1 MEPASAPAYDPPMT
15 RRIVLA
21 AGLGAVAC
29 LAGAALVAWRP
40 AIAGIAPPSRAAFR
54 PDAVARGA
62 TLAAIGDCSV
72 CHTADGGR
80 PYAGGRALP
89 TPFGTI
95 YVTNITP
102 DPDTGIGQWPEA
114 AFRRAMRD
122 GIDREG
128 RHLYPAL
135 PYPHFTRATD
145 ADIGA
150 LYAFLMTREPVRA
163 TVPANRLP
171 FPLDVRATV
180 AGWNLLFLRP
190 GAWTPDPGQTPEW
203 NRGAY
208 LAEAVGHCGACH
220 TPHNVLGAE
229 RNSQALGGGV
239 AEGWAGYP
247 LQAGSPAARPWT
259 VDELAE
265 YLATGLSEQHG
276 AAAGP
281 MLAVTREL
289 SRVPAADVRAL
300 AVYVA
305 SQMPRAVPQSAH
317 ESAPREAA
325 AEDPLF
331 TGACAACH
339 AEAAPMTQAG
349 APSLA
354 LSTTV
359 NAPTPRNAIR
369 VVLHGI
375 GPREDAPA
383 PVMPGF
389 GAALSD
395 GQVADLVRFVR
406 ARYSPRPPWTDIEA
420 AVRAAR
426 AEETD
431 P

>member
-1 MEPASAPAYDPPMT
+1 VRPYCLAMK
-15 RRIVLA
+15 RRTALA
-21 AGLGAVAC
+21 AGLALTVC
-29 LAGAALVAWRP
+29 LAGAAAVAWHP
-40 AIAGIAPPSRAAFR
+40 AIAGIAPPSRAAF
-54 PDAVARGA
+54 PSDAVARGA

-80 PYAGGRALP
+80 PYAGGRGLP
-89 TPFGTI
+89 TPFGAI

-102 DPDTGIGQWPEA
+102 DPDTGIGRWSEA

-122 GIDREG
+122 GVDREG

-150 LYAFLMTREPVRA
+150 LYAFLMTRKPVQA

-171 FPLDVRATV
+171 LPLNVRATL

-190 GAWTPDPGQTPEW
+190 GAWTPDPAQSPEW

-220 TPHNVLGAE
+220 TPHNALGAE
-229 RNSQALGGGV
+229 RDKEALGGGV
-239 AEGWAGYP
+239 AEGWSGHP
-247 LQAGSPAARPWT
+247 LQGGSPAARPWS

-265 YLATGLSEQHG
+265 YLATGLSAQHG

-289 SRVPAADVRAL
+289 SRVPASDVRAL
-300 AVYVA
+300 ATYVA
-305 SQMPRAVPQSAH
+305 SQMPRSVPQPP
-317 ESAPREAA
+317 PREAA
-325 AEDPLF
+325 AEDPVF
-331 TGACAACH
+331 AGACAACH
-339 AEAAPMTQAG
+339 AAAAPMTQAG

-359 NAPTPRNAIR
+359 NAPSPRNAIR

-375 GPREDAPA
+375 PPREDAPA
-383 PVMPGF
+383 PAMPGF

-395 GQVADLVRFVR
+395 RQVADLVRYVR
-406 ARYSPRPPWTDIEA
+406 ARYSSRPPWADIEA
-420 AVRAAR
+420 DVRAAR

>member
-1 MEPASAPAYDPPMT
+1 MN
-15 RRIVLA
+15 RRIAFA
-21 AGLGAVAC
+21 AGLVIAAG
-29 LAGAALVAWRP
+29 LAAAAAIVWHP
-40 AIAGIAPPSRAAFR
+40 AIAAIAPPPRAAFS
-54 PDAVARGA
+54 PDTVARGA

-80 PYAGGRALP
+80 PYAGGRGLP

-102 DPDTGIGQWPEA
+102 DPDTGIGRWPEA

-145 ADIGA
+145 ADIDA
-150 LYAFLMTREPVRA
+150 LYAFLMTRQPVQA
-163 TVPANRLP
+163 TVPPNRLP
-171 FPLDVRATV
+171 FPLNVRTTL

-190 GAWTPDPGQTPEW
+190 GAWTPDPAQSPEW

-208 LAEAVGHCGACH
+208 LVEAVGHCGACH
-220 TPHNVLGAE
+220 TPHNALGAE
-229 RNSQALGGGV
+229 RDTQALGGGV
-239 AEGWAGYP
+239 AEGWSGHP
-247 LQAGSPAARPWT
+247 LQAGSPAAQPWT
-259 VDELAE
+259 VDELAD
-265 YLATGLSEQHG
+265 YLATGLSAQHG

-289 SRVPAADVRAL
+289 SHVPIADVHAI
-300 AVYVA
+300 AAYIA
-305 SQMPRAVPQSAH
+305 SQMPRSTPQ
-317 ESAPREAA
+317 PTTREAA
-325 AEDPLF
+325 AEDPVF
-331 TGACAACH
+331 SGACAACH
-339 AEAAPMTQAG
+339 AATAPMTRAG

-359 NAPTPRNAIR
+359 NAPSPRNAIR
-369 VVLHGI
+369 VILHGI
-375 GPREDAPA
+375 APREDAPSLI
-383 PVMPGF
+383 MPSF
-389 GAALSD
+389 DAALSD
-395 GQVADLVRFVR
+395 QQVADLVRYVR
-406 ARYSPRPPWTDIEA
+406 ARYSSQPPWTGIEA
-420 AVRAAR
+420 DVRAAR

>member
-1 MEPASAPAYDPPMT
+1 MESGTKRPYRAVMNQRT
-15 RRIVLA
+15 VLA
-21 AGLGAVAC
+21 AGLAVAVG
-29 LAGAALVAWRP
+29 LSGAAALAWHP

-54 PDAVARGA
+54 PDAVALGA

-80 PYAGGRALP
+80 PYAGGRGLP

-102 DPDTGIGQWPEA
+102 DPDTGIGRWSEA

-122 GIDREG
+122 GIDRKG

-150 LYAFLMTREPVRA
+150 LYAFLMTRDPVRA
-163 TVPANRLP
+163 TAPPNRLP
-171 FPLDVRATV
+171 FPINVRATL

-190 GAWTPDPGQTPEW
+190 GAWTPDPVRSMEW

-220 TPHNVLGAE
+220 TPHNALGAE
-229 RNSQALGGGV
+229 RDEALAGGV
-239 AEGWAGYP
+239 AEGWSGHP
-247 LQAGSPAARPWT
+247 LGSGSPAARPWT

-265 YLATGLSEQHG
+265 YLATGQSAQHG

-305 SQMPRAVPQSAH
+305 SQMPRSVPQPP
-317 ESAPREAA
+317 PREAMA
-325 AEDPLF
+325 DDPLF
-331 TGACAACH
+331 AGACAACH
-339 AEAAPMTQAG
+339 AEAAPMTRAG

-359 NAPTPRNAIR
+359 NAPSPRNAIR

-375 GPREDAPA
+375 APREDAPA
-383 PVMPGF
+383 PAMPGF
-389 GAALSD
+389 GAAFSD
-395 GQVADLVRFVR
+395 QQVADLVRYVR
-406 ARYSPRPPWTDIEA
+406 ARYSSRPPWTDIEA
-420 AVRAAR
+420 DVRGAR

>member
-1 MEPASAPAYDPPMT
+1 MN

-21 AGLGAVAC
+21 AGLAVAAG
-29 LAGAALVAWRP
+29 LSGAAATAWRP
-40 AIAGIAPPSRAAFR
+40 AIASIAPPSRAAF
-54 PDAVARGA
+54 PSDAVARGA

-80 PYAGGRALP
+80 PYAGGRGLP

-102 DPDTGIGQWPEA
+102 DPDTGIGRWPEA

-145 ADIGA
+145 ADIEA
-150 LYAFLMTREPVRA
+150 LYAFLMTREPVQA
-163 TVPANRLP
+163 TAPANRLP
-171 FPLDVRATV
+171 FPLNVRATLT
-180 AGWNLLFLRP
+180 GWNMLFLRP
-190 GAWTPDPGQTPEW
+190 GAWTPDPAQSPDL

-208 LAEAVGHCGACH
+208 LVEAVGHCGACH
-220 TPHNVLGAE
+220 TPHNALGAE
-229 RNSQALGGGV
+229 RDTEALGGGV
-239 AEGWAGYP
+239 AEGWSGHP
-247 LQAGSPAARPWT
+247 LQAGSPAAQPWT

-265 YLATGLSEQHG
+265 YLATGLSAQHG

-289 SRVPAADVRAL
+289 SRVPAADVRAI
-300 AVYVA
+300 AAYVA
-305 SQMPRAVPQSAH
+305 SGMPRSQPQPTPH
-317 ESAPREAA
+317 DAA
-325 AEDPLF
+325 AEDPVF

-339 AEAAPMTQAG
+339 AAG

-359 NAPTPRNAIR
+359 NAPSPRNAIR
-369 VVLHGI
+369 VILHGI
-375 GPREDAPA
+375 APREDAPS
-383 PVMPGF
+383 PIMPGF

-395 GQVADLVRFVR
+395 QQVVDLVRHVR
-406 ARYSPRPPWTDIEA
+406 ARHSSRPPWTGIEA
-420 AVRAAR
+420 DVRAAR

>member
-1 MEPASAPAYDPPMT
+1 M
-15 RRIVLA
+15 RRVLVI
-21 AGLGAVAC
+21 AGLIGTAC
-29 LAGAALVAWRP
+29 LAGAAVLAWRP
-40 AIAGIAPPSRAAFR
+40 AIAGIAPPPPAAFP

-62 TLAAIGDCSV
+62 ALAAIGDCSV
-72 CHTADGGR
+72 CHTVDGGR

-89 TPFGTI
+89 TPFGTV
-95 YVTNITP
+95 YVTNVTP
-102 DPDTGIGQWPEA
+102 DPDTGIGRWSEA

-145 ADIGA
+145 EDITA

-163 TVPANRLP
+163 TVPPNRLP
-171 FPLDVRATV
+171 FPLNVRATV
-180 AGWNLLFLRP
+180 AGWNLLFLHP
-190 GAWTPDPGQTPEW
+190 GAWTPDPAQSAEW

-220 TPHNVLGAE
+220 TPHNALGAE
-229 RNSQALGGGV
+229 RDRAALAGGV
-239 AEGWAGYP
+239 AEGWSGHP
-247 LQAGSPAARPWT
+247 LGAGSPAARPWT
-259 VDELAE
+259 ADELAE
-265 YLATGLSEQHG
+265 YLATGLSAQHG

-281 MLAVTREL
+281 MVAVTREL

-305 SQMPRAVPQSAH
+305 SQMPRSVPPPP
-317 ESAPREAA
+317 PREAA

-331 TGACAACH
+331 VGACAACH
-339 AEAAPMTQAG
+339 AGTAPMTRGG

-359 NAPTPRNAIR
+359 NADSPRNAVR

-375 GPREDAPA
+375 AGREDAPA
-383 PVMPGF
+383 PAMPGF
-389 GAALSD
+389 AAALSD
-395 GQVADLVRFVR
+395 GQAADLLRYLR
-406 ARYSPRPPWTDIEA
+406 ARYSSRPPWTDIEA
-420 AVRAAR
+420 EVRAAR

>member
-1 MEPASAPAYDPPMT
+1 MEQGPTPSYCAVMN

-21 AGLGAVAC
+21 AGLAVAVG
-29 LAGAALVAWRP
+29 LSGAAAIAWRP
-40 AIAGIAPPSRAAFR
+40 AIAGIAPAPRAAFR
-54 PDAVARGA
+54 PDAIERGA

-95 YVTNITP
+95 HVTNITP
-102 DPDTGIGQWPEA
+102 DPGTGIGQWPEA

-150 LYAFLMTREPVRA
+150 LYAFLMTRQPVRA

-190 GAWTPDPGQTPEW
+190 GAWTPDLAQTPEW

-229 RNSQALGGGV
+229 RDSQALGGGV
-239 AEGWAGYP
+239 AEGWSGHP

-259 VDELAE
+259 VDELAD
-265 YLATGLSEQHG
+265 YLATGLSAQHG

-305 SQMPRAVPQSAH
+305 SQMPRAVPQA
-317 ESAPREAA
+317 ALREAA

-339 AEAAPMTQAG
+339 AEAAPMTRG
-349 APSLA
+349 SAPPLT

-359 NAPTPRNAIR
+359 NAPTPRNAVR

-375 GPREDAPA
+375 SPREDAPA
-383 PVMPGF
+383 PAMPGF

-406 ARYSPRPPWTDIEA
+406 ARYSSRPPWTDIEA
-420 AVRAAR
+420 DVRAAR

>member
-1 MEPASAPAYDPPMT
+1 MN
-15 RRIVLA
+15 RRIAFAAAVAIA
-21 AGLGAVAC
+21 AGLS
-29 LAGAALVAWRP
+29 AAAAIAWHP
-40 AIAGIAPPSRAAFR
+40 AIAAIAPPSRAAFN

-72 CHTADGGR
+72 CHTSDGGR
-80 PYAGGRALP
+80 PYAGGRGLP

-102 DPDTGIGQWPEA
+102 DPDTGIGRWPEA

-145 ADIGA
+145 DDIDA
-150 LYAFLMTREPVRA
+150 LYAFLMTRQPVQA
-163 TVPANRLP
+163 TVPPNRLP
-171 FPLDVRATV
+171 FPLNVRTTL

-190 GAWTPDPGQTPEW
+190 GAWTPDPAQSPEW

-208 LAEAVGHCGACH
+208 LVEAVGHCGACH
-220 TPHNVLGAE
+220 TPHNALGAE
-229 RNSQALGGGV
+229 RDTQALGGGV
-239 AEGWAGYP
+239 AEGWSGHP
-247 LQAGSPAARPWT
+247 LQAGSPAAQPWT

-265 YLATGLSEQHG
+265 YLATGLSAQHG

-289 SRVPAADVRAL
+289 SHVPAADVRAI
-300 AVYVA
+300 AAYVA
-305 SQMPRAVPQSAH
+305 SGMPRSTPPST
-317 ESAPREAA
+317 PLEAT
-325 AEDPLF
+325 AEDAVF

-339 AEAAPMTQAG
+339 AAAAPMTRAG

-359 NAPTPRNAIR
+359 NAPSPRNAIR
-369 VVLHGI
+369 VILHGI
-375 GPREDAPA
+375 APREDAPSLI
-383 PVMPGF
+383 MPGF

-395 GQVADLVRFVR
+395 QQVADLVRYVR
-406 ARYSPRPPWTDIEA
+406 AHYSSRPPWTGIEA
-420 AVRAAR
+420 DVHAAR

>member
-1 MEPASAPAYDPPMT
+1 MRPYRAVMN

-21 AGLGAVAC
+21 AGLAVAVG
-29 LAGAALVAWRP
+29 LSGAAAVAWHP
-40 AIAGIAPPSRAAFR
+40 AIAGVAPPSRTAFR
-54 PDAVARGA
+54 SDAVARGA

-72 CHTADGGR
+72 CHTAEGGR
-80 PYAGGRALP
+80 PYSGGRGLP

-102 DPDTGIGQWPEA
+102 DPDTGIGRWPEA

-122 GIDREG
+122 GIDRKG

-145 ADIGA
+145 DDIGA
-150 LYAFLMTREPVRA
+150 LYAFLMTRGPVRA
-163 TVPANRLP
+163 TVPPNRLP
-171 FPLDVRATV
+171 FPLNVRATL

-190 GAWTPDPGQTPEW
+190 GAWTPDPAQSAEW

-220 TPHNVLGAE
+220 TPHNALGAE
-229 RNSQALGGGV
+229 RDKEALGGGV
-239 AEGWAGYP
+239 AEGWSGHP
-247 LQAGSPAARPWT
+247 LQAGSPAVQPWT
-259 VDELAE
+259 ADELAE
-265 YLATGLSEQHG
+265 YLATGLSAQHG

-289 SRVPAADVRAL
+289 SRVPASDVRAI

-305 SQMPRAVPQSAH
+305 SQMPRSVPQAV
-317 ESAPREAA
+317 PREAV
-325 AEDPLF
+325 AEDSVF
-331 TGACAACH
+331 AGACAACH
-339 AEAAPMTQAG
+339 APSAPMTRAG

-359 NAPTPRNAIR
+359 NAPSPRNAIH
-369 VVLHGI
+369 VILHGI
-375 GPREDAPA
+375 APRDDAPA
-383 PVMPGF
+383 PAMPGF

-395 GQVADLVRFVR
+395 GQIADLVRTVR
-406 ARYSPRPPWTDIEA
+406 ARYSSRPPWTGIEA
-420 AVRAAR
+420 DVRAAR
-426 AEETD
+426 AEEMD

>member
-1 MEPASAPAYDPPMT
+1 MEPAPARPYDPAMN
-15 RRIVLA
+15 RRVVLA
-21 AGLGAVAC
+21 AGVIGTVCLAAAAAAVA
-29 LAGAALVAWRP
+29 WHP
-40 AIAGIAPPSRAAFR
+40 AIAGIAPPIRAAFR

-72 CHTADGGR
+72 CHTVDGGR
-80 PYAGGRALP
+80 PYAGGRGLP
-89 TPFGTI
+89 TPFGII

-102 DPDTGIGQWPEA
+102 DPDTGVGRWPET

-145 ADIGA
+145 DDIGA

-163 TVPANRLP
+163 TAPANRLP
-171 FPLDVRATV
+171 FPLDVRATL
-180 AGWNLLFLRP
+180 AGCNLLFLRP
-190 GAWTPDPGQTPEW
+190 GAGAPDPTHSAEW

-220 TPHNVLGAE
+220 TPHNTLGAE
-229 RNSQALGGGV
+229 REEALGGGV
-239 AEGWAGYP
+239 AEGWSGHP
-247 LQAGSPAARPWT
+247 LQAGSPAAQPWT

-265 YLATGLSEQHG
+265 YLATGLSAQHG

-289 SRVPAADVRAL
+289 SRVPASDVRAL

-305 SQMPRAVPQSAH
+305 SQMPRSVPQA
-317 ESAPREAA
+317 APGGAV

-339 AEAAPMTQAG
+339 AAAAPMTRAG

-359 NAPTPRNAIR
+359 NAASPRNAVR

-375 GPREDAPA
+375 APREDAPA
-383 PVMPGF
+383 PAMPGF
-389 GAALSD
+389 GDALSD

-406 ARYSPRPPWTDIEA
+406 ARYSSRPPWTDIEA
-420 AVRAAR
+420 EVRAAR
-426 AEETD
+426 AEETN

>member
-1 MEPASAPAYDPPMT
+1 MEPAPARAYGPAMT
-15 RRIVLA
+15 RRIVFP
-21 AGLGAVAC
+21 AGLAIVAC
-29 LAGAALVAWRP
+29 LAGGAALAWRP
-40 AIAGIAPPSRAAFR
+40 AITGIAPPPRAAFP
-54 PDAVARGA
+54 PDVVERGA

-72 CHTADGGR
+72 CHTTDGSR

-89 TPFGTI
+89 TPFGTV
-95 YVTNITP
+95 YVANITP
-102 DPDTGIGQWPEA
+102 DPDTGIGRWPEA

-190 GAWTPDPGQTPEW
+190 GAWTPDPGQTAEW

-229 RNSQALGGGV
+229 RDSQALGGGV
-239 AEGWAGYP
+239 AEGWSGHP
-247 LQAGSPAARPWT
+247 LQASSPAVRPWT

-265 YLATGLSEQHG
+265 YLATGLSAQHG

-289 SRVPAADVRAL
+289 SRVTAADVRAL

-305 SQMPRAVPQSAH
+305 SQMPRAVPQPV
-317 ESAPREAA
+317 PREAA
-325 AEDPLF
+325 AEPPLF

-339 AEAAPMTQAG
+339 AETAPMTRAG

-375 GPREDAPA
+375 APRDDAPA
-383 PVMPGF
+383 PAMPGF
-389 GAALSD
+389 AEALSD
-395 GQVADLVRFVR
+395 GQVADIVRFVR
-406 ARYSPRPPWTDIEA
+406 ARYSSRPPWTDIEA
-420 AVRAAR
+420 DVRAAR
-426 AEETD
+426 AEET

>member
-1 MEPASAPAYDPPMT
+1 MRPYDPGMNH
-15 RRIVLA
+15 RIVLA
-21 AGLGAVAC
+21 ASLALTVG
-29 LAGAALVAWRP
+29 LAGAGALAWHP
-40 AIAGIAPPSRAAFR
+40 AIAAIAPPSPAAFR
-54 PDAVARGA
+54 SDTVARGA

-72 CHTADGGR
+72 CHTLDGGR
-80 PYAGGRALP
+80 PYAGGRGLP

-102 DPDTGIGQWPEA
+102 DPDTGIGRWPEA

-145 ADIGA
+145 ADIEA
-150 LYAFLMTREPVRA
+150 LYAFLMTRQPVQA
-163 TVPANRLP
+163 TVPPNRLP
-171 FPLDVRATV
+171 FPLDVRTTL
-180 AGWNLLFLRP
+180 AGWNLLFLHP
-190 GAWTPDPGQTPEW
+190 GAWTPDPAQSPEW

-208 LAEAVGHCGACH
+208 LVEAVGHCGACH
-220 TPHNVLGAE
+220 TPHNALGAE
-229 RNSQALGGGV
+229 RDTQALGGGV
-239 AEGWAGYP
+239 AEGWSGHP
-247 LQAGSPAARPWT
+247 LQAGSPAAQPWT
-259 VDELAE
+259 VDELAD
-265 YLATGLSEQHG
+265 YLATGLSAQHG

-289 SRVPAADVRAL
+289 SRVPAADVRAI
-300 AVYVA
+300 AAYVA
-305 SQMPRAVPQSAH
+305 SGMPRSAPQPT
-317 ESAPREAA
+317 PREAM
-325 AEDPLF
+325 AEDPVF

-339 AEAAPMTQAG
+339 AAAAPMTRAG

-359 NAPTPRNAIR
+359 NAPSPRNAIR
-369 VVLHGI
+369 VILHGI
-375 GPREDAPA
+375 APREDAPS
-383 PVMPGF
+383 PIMPGF

-395 GQVADLVRFVR
+395 QQVADLVRHVR
-406 ARYSPRPPWTDIEA
+406 ARYSSRPPWTGIEA
-420 AVRAAR
+420 DVRAAR